1 MFHKIKSKSFLKLL
15 FSKINE
21 KIKLE
26 MIKNNKD
33 VQTKIGINIINYKI
47 FSKKYKV
54 YQKSKGKEYDIVTN
68 NILFEGEYL
77 NQKRNG
83 KGKEYNKYKN
93 LIFEGEYKN
102 GKRNGKGKEFYDN
115 NKLYFEGEYNNGKKW
130 NGRAYDLNGN
140 LLYVLNEGKGTVK
153 EYDYSGY
160 LIFEGEYLNGQ
171 REGKGKEY
179 KYNKII
185 FEGKYKYEKRNG
197 EGKEYDIN
205 NNLIFEGK
213 YYNDKK
219 WDGKGYNKNKEIF
232 ELKNGKGKVNEYQ
245 YDLLLFEGDYS
256 YGEKNGKGKEYY
268 YNKTIQYEGEYL
280 DGKRNGNGKEY
291 NIIGN
296 MIFEGKYLYDEKIRG
311 KRYINGNLE
320 YEGDYLYE
328 KKWNGK
334 GYDENGNIIYEL
346 INGNGKVKEYDNDD
360 VLIFDGEYLDGKK
373 YGKGKE
379 YNSLGKLIFEGDY
392 QNDKK
397 IKGIEYEYI

>member
-1 MFHKIKSKSFLKLL
+1 MFHKIKSKLFLKLL

-185 FEGKYKYEKRNG
+185 FEGEYKYGKRNG

-213 YYNDKK
+213 
-219 WDGKGYNKNKEIF
+219 
-232 ELKNGKGKVNEYQ
+232 
-245 YDLLLFEGDYS
+245 
-256 YGEKNGKGKEYY
+256 
-268 YNKTIQYEGEYL
+268 
-280 DGKRNGNGKEY
+280 
-291 NIIGN
+291 
-296 MIFEGKYLYDEKIRG
+296 
-311 KRYINGNLE
+311 
-320 YEGDYLYE
+320 
-328 KKWNGK
+328 
-334 GYDENGNIIYEL
+334 
-346 INGNGKVKEYDNDD
+346 
-360 VLIFDGEYLDGKK
+360 
-373 YGKGKE
+373 
-379 YNSLGKLIFEGDY
+379 
-392 QNDKK
+392 
-397 IKGIEYEYI
+397 